1 MFMYISQMA
10 LPIELRYSERYQ
22 TKTNFAEYQTNIA
35 ILLLDID
42 LKLTYMTLDFR

>member
-1 MFMYISQMA
+1 MFIYISEMA

-35 ILLLDID
+35 ILDID

>member
-1 MFMYISQMA
+1 MA

-22 TKTNFAEYQTNIA
+22 NMTNFAEYQTNMA
-35 ILLLDID
+35 ILDID